1 MKINYWS
8 KRFLAFILGALTMGF
23 LSFIVPSNAQ
33 NPFVKLVMRFG
44 EERVLEDGT
53 KVGIS
58 KGDGDLI
65 IVTLSRPTPNQS
77 SGVNLA
83 DMTQSPRP
91 TSNKSF
97 QSNDFFGTWECYE
110 VPDEYQSGSGR
121 IPASLRPAFLVKY
134 HNKGVTQSAAPEDRQ
149 FTSPMNTIN
158 WKYTAQ
164 SDTSGVIVL
173 TDSFGTVAA
182 RLRVKWIDINTH
194 EDVILYSN
202 EPAYIGIKRVFKR
215 IRS

>member
-1 MKINYWS
+1 MKMKLWA
-8 KRFLAFILGALTMGF
+8 KRSLAFALGAMTMGF
-23 LSFIVPSNAQ
+23 LSFIVTSNAQ
-33 NPFVKLVMRFG
+33 NPFVKLIMRFG

-53 KVGIS
+53 KVGVS

-65 IVTLSRPTPNQS
+65 IVTLSRPASNQASGLNQS
-77 SGVNLA
+77 DANQTL
-83 DMTQSPRP
+83 RP
-91 TSNKSF
+91 TSNQSF
-97 QSNDFFGTWECYE
+97 QRNDFLGTWECYE

-121 IPASLRPAFLVKY
+121 IPSSLRPAFLVKY
-134 HNKGVTQSAAPEDRQ
+134 HSNAVTQSAAPEDRQ

-173 TDSFGTVAA
+173 TDSFGMVAA

-202 EPAYIGIKRVFKR
+202 EPAYIGIRRVFKR

>member
-1 MKINYWS
+1 MKIKLWS
-8 KRFLAFILGALTMGF
+8 KRFSAFVLGAVTMGF
-23 LSFIVPSNAQ
+23 LSFIATSYAQ
-33 NPFVKLVMRFG
+33 NPYVKLIMRFG

-65 IVTLSRPTPNQS
+65 VVTLSRPASNQS
-77 SGVNLA
+77 SGI
-83 DMTQSPRP
+83 SPSDPIQTPRS
-91 TSNKSF
+91 TSNQSF
-97 QSNDFFGTWECYE
+97 QSKDFLGTWECYE

-121 IPASLRPAFLVKY
+121 ISPSLKPAFLVKY
-134 HNKGVTQSAAPEDRQ
+134 HNNGVSQSAATEDRQ
-149 FTSPMNTIN
+149 FTSPMSTIN

-164 SDTSGVIVL
+164 SDTSGTIVL
-173 TDSFGTVAA
+173 TNFGMVAA

-202 EPAYIGIKRVFKR
+202 EPAYIGIRRVFKR